1 MVHKSKQ
8 KSKDILNANFLKFLD
23 VRLWI
28 FITTIKANSL
38 LIYILQVKGEDTAKL
53 ELNWQRKYTMF
64 KHKIPERFLGR
75 NMTMTRWVKQ

>member
-38 LIYILQVKGEDTAKL
+38 LIYILQVK
-53 ELNWQRKYTMF
+53 
-64 KHKIPERFLGR
+64 ERI
-75 NMTMTRWVKQ
+75 QQS